1 VTDKEKRERKEEA
14 DTAGAAEDA
23 AALRLE
29 IAGLTDKW
37 LRAAADLE
45 NYRKRTARDRER
57 DLWSARAGVALALLE
72 VLDDLERALA
82 DDKGDADAFRRGV
95 ELIRSKFLS
104 ALDSIGVSPFV
115 SVGEPFDPEK
125 HEALARVPAT
135 EAEDGRVAAE
145 IRRGYRW
152 GDRVLRHALVAV
164 AEAAHEEKP
173 QVDA

>member
-1 VTDKEKRERKEEA
+1 MSDNEKQEQKEEA
-14 DTAGAAEDA
+14 DAAGGAESP

-82 DDKGDADAFRRGV
+82 DDKGDAEAFRRGV

-135 EAEDGRVAAE
+135 QAEDGRVAAE

-152 GDRVLRHALVAV
+152 GGRVLRHALVAV
-164 AEAAHEEKP
+164 AEAAHGEKP
-173 QVDA
+173 KVDA